1 MKFKHLS
8 PNSIANTRAKL
19 NMSQSQF
26 AELLGISKSAVGLA
40 EIGRRN
46 LPAAVRD
53 RYAALKAKLDAKEM
67 DISTPLI
74 NSRSKP
80 KALKFK
86 K

>member
-1 MKFKHLS
+1 MKFKHLN

-26 AELLGISKSAVGLA
+26 AALLGISKSAIGLA

-53 RYAALKAKLDAKEM
+53 RYAALKAKLDA
-67 DISTPLI
+67 DRAFDLPNDPL
-74 NSRSKP
+74 P
-80 KALKFK
+80 KT
-86 K
+86 